1 MANVLTEGN
10 QLEKVLSPSEEVD
23 CPPVLD
29 DTSAPLNFSGLT
41 PCQFGISAQ
50 SFTPASLSNR
60 KDKSRLAQ
68 IKLRRRSNIG
78 VRGSPETNSLIR
90 FMAQQRMKTPPT
102 FQTPEQ
108 LVRGSPFTPRVA
120 STLRQKMAS
129 FQNLMDVEESEVCGP
144 EPRQDSNTGRC
155 IKTRDYLS
163 DGNSHN
169 EGKENHQPP
178 VTPTPS
184 KRRRLGPLETCEL
197 EIRESSAPNLNTS
210 LKEQKEDEEPV
221 TQTVTQ
227 EPLPSCETVEEA
239 QAVVLS
245 PPFHVDFELQAC
257 SPTKKQQDSLFE
269 LQSQPPDDPAAT
281 SPSRP
286 ASSFHIPSFPSL
298 LEMKPT
304 EDDDSTE
311 KSTVKIKKKSVCFGG
326 PLSPEFFDKNLP
338 PSTPL
343 QKGGTPARAPTP
355 GGSLKLR
362 SLLKT
367 PQRSESQTPQT
378 QPDLCSPTAFGASP
392 TLAMPRS
399 RRVRCVEEDSGDG
412 KQPADSAVTHD
423 TECTWDTQPLN
434 LNNTFHEESLSQMVT
449 ENTPSQLNELMSLLK
464 EEEQHEAGMKAEAPA
479 QTRNQRKQQPPEC
492 ESTSKAP
499 VRSSSRKRKS
509 EESEPVKRSTRS
521 AAKLA
526 SGKMKTTSTA
536 ARQWNRDVD
545 RSLYGSR
552 AYASKNPTL
561 SPITERLSFS
571 QGAQQA
577 PSMSCTAPNHETKLN
592 PEMINSCEGT
602 DDPSVSNALENPSED
617 SITSAN
623 SSKESTTGKDRRLSG
638 PRVRGRGLKKRKVSV
653 ADDVLLC
660 KETLDQTGGKTED
673 PCEDQTSTKPE
684 ESKEAPLTHTD
695 PEQEGVNTK
704 LTAQT
709 SADTH
714 HIDLG
719 GKLERDFS
727 LEATTLDCPPSGE
740 ESNIATSSL
749 PLEPAQRKTKRGRR
763 RSVNSS
769 VLQEQGNQTEEHQM
783 SHEVEEKDQGD
794 QAARQQENSIRSS
807 SDSQEEEGAATLSLA
822 PWQCDFNFEDVFKP
836 VTTRGQ
842 RSVRR
847 SLRNQNNDE
856 LSSNSAGLAWLP
868 RTSPDSSK
876 ESRRR
881 TRGRRLST
889 APPVQPPLPEEAQ
902 DTFK

>member
-10 QLEKVLSPSEEVD
+10 KLEKVLSPSEEVD

-68 IKLRRRSNIG
+68 IKSRRRSNIG

-102 FQTPEQ
+102 IQTPEQ

-178 VTPTPS
+178 VTPTP

-210 LKEQKEDEEPV
+210 LKEQKEDEKPV
-221 TQTVTQ
+221 TQAVTQ

-304 EDDDSTE
+304 EEDDSTE
-311 KSTVKIKKKSVCFGG
+311 KSTVKIKKKSVRFGG

-378 QPDLCSPTAFGASP
+378 QPDLCSPSAFGASP
-392 TLAMPRS
+392 TLTMPRS
-399 RRVRCVEEDSGDG
+399 RRCVEEDSGDV
-412 KQPADSAVTHD
+412 KSADSAVTHD

-434 LNNTFHEESLSQMVT
+434 LNNAFHEESLSQMVT

-479 QTRNQRKQQPPEC
+479 QTRNQRKQQPLDC
-492 ESTSKAP
+492 ESTSEPP
-499 VRSSSRKRKS
+499 VRSSSRKRKQS

-536 ARQWNRDVD
+536 ARRWNRDVD

-577 PSMSCTAPNHETKLN
+577 PSMSCTAPNRETKFN

-638 PRVRGRGLKKRKVSV
+638 PRVKGRGLKKREFSV

-660 KETLDQTGGKTED
+660 KETLDQPGGKTED
-673 PCEDQTSTKPE
+673 PCEEQTSTKPE

-695 PEQEGVNTK
+695 PKQEAVNTK

-709 SADTH
+709 CADTH

-719 GKLERDFS
+719 GNLERDCS

-763 RSVNSS
+763 SVNSS

-783 SHEVEEKDQGD
+783 SHEVGEKDLGD

-807 SDSQEEEGAATLSLA
+807 SDRREEEGAATLSLA

-876 ESRRR
+876 EARRR
-881 TRGRRLST
+881 TRGRRLSA

>member
-479 QTRNQRKQQPPEC
+479 QTRNQRKQPPEC